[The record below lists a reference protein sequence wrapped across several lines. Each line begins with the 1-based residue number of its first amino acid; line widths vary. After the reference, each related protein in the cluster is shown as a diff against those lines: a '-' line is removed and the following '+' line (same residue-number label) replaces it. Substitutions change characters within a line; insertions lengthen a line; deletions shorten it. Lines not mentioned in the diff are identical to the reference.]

1 MTRWAKL
8 AAISTK
14 KRKKDPTR
22 AMAKRNSD
30 NGKREARSGKRRTER
45 DRGGF
50 KASRHGKASAAG
62 PKAQQ
67 KLAAEER
74 EKRGEQ
80 HTAHDASR
88 FLKGQRIDPRGI
100 DGKETV
106 ADLIEGTYL
115 AYNAARLREACQLF
129 TEKMLQSDVTVGLS
143 ITGALTPAGLGMS
156 ALIPLIEGGFV
167 DWIISTGANLYHDTH
182 FGLGLTMH
190 RGNAQESDVVL
201 REEGVVRIY
210 DIFFDYDVL
219 LSTDAFFRKIIS
231 GKEFQRA
238 MSSAEFHN
246 LAGKYVRERE
256 KTLGIGQKSLL
267 SAAYS
272 AGVPIY
278 TSSPGDS
285 SIGMNIAAVALDG
298 NKLVLDP
305 NKDVNETASI
315 VLDAKRGGG
324 RSGVMI
330 LGGGSPKNFMLQ
342 TEPQIQEVLGID
354 EKGHDYFLQI
364 TDARPDTGGLSG
376 ATPAEAVSWGKIDPD
391 RLPDAVVCYLD
402 STVALPL
409 LTSYSL
415 ARHAPRKLKR
425 LYDRRLQMMQRLLDE
440 YHRAQ

>member
-1 MTRWAKL
+1 MSK
-8 AAISTK
+8 
-14 KRKKDPTR
+14 
-22 AMAKRNSD
+22 N
-30 NGKREARSGKRRTER
+30 KREAGSGSRKAGNGEKPAQR

-50 KASRHGKASAAG
+50 KASRHARASAAG

-67 KLAAEER
+67 KMAAEDR
-74 EKRGEQ
+74 EQKGLK
-80 HTAHDASR
+80 HTAGETSR
-88 FLKGQRIDPRGI
+88 FLKGQRIDPRRI

-129 TEKMLQSDVTVGLS
+129 AGKMLEEDVTIGLS

-156 ALIPLIEGGFV
+156 ALIPLIEAGFI
-167 DWIISTGANLYHDTH
+167 DWIISTGANVYHDTH
-182 FGLGLTMH
+182 FGLGLSMH

-219 LSTDAFFRKIIS
+219 LSTDAFFRKIITGS
-231 GKEFQRA
+231 EFQRA

-256 KTLGIGQKSLL
+256 KALGIGQKSLL

-285 SIGMNIAAVALDG
+285 SIGMNIAALALDG
-298 NKLVLDP
+298 NALVIDP
-305 NKDVNETASI
+305 NRDVNETASI
-315 VLDAKRGGG
+315 VLDAKRAGGK
-324 RSGVMI
+324 SGVMI

-409 LTSYSL
+409 LTAYAF
-415 ARHAPRKLKR
+415 ARHKPRPLKR
-425 LYDRRLQMMQRLLDE
+425 LFERREQLMQRLREE
-440 YHRAQ
+440 YERVSA